1 MALSAEEMTTFFIP
15 PIILNGT
22 YSDRTF
28 RARYSVTCVITT
40 TSACNLS
47 LPAGTTTIHTLCER
61 GYEQIGDLTTYRRPS
76 GGPDKRLNL
85 PSGLQCDG
93 KPHCVNGTLYTA
105 RCYWD
110 SDLNYFC
117 NNYTSDDDSSSGSS
131 GGGGDSS
138 GGSGY
143 RRSNAV
149 FVLYGIGGAIV
160 VLVFGALAVEGYLSW
175 DGRPRMRDILVYFAG
190 REARNIRRHLQQ
202 DVNREQ
208 REEDLIKIEANR
220 VRREGELM
228 NAFHQSI
235 AAREMEEKNI
245 KLEFEKINNEIKA
258 KRHVLKLRE
267 MDRKMQLKT
276 IVDDS
281 KDKQNRRIADRFMKE
296 LALKAAR
303 RLEELEASGQHIK
316 VIETSIIE
324 NGKVVGTKQEYLRE
338 WYAKTDADAQKLLD
352 EVGGDLQQTHEYAP
366 QRNNASSGS
375 NAANTA

>member
-1 MALSAEEMTTFFIP
+1 MATFLIP
-15 PIILNGT
+15 PPIQT
-22 YSDRTF
+22 ATF
-28 RARYSVTCVITT
+28 QDYWDYHSYYSVTCAVTA
-40 TSACNLS
+40 TSGCNLS
-47 LPAGTTTIHTLCER
+47 LPAGTTTIHHLCQSNIR
-61 GYEQIGDLTTYRRPS
+61 WNYPDIFRRPI
-76 GGPDKRLNL
+76 GGPDNVFVYL
-85 PSGLQCDG
+85 PFGLECDG
-93 KPHCVNGTLYTA
+93 KPHCINGTLYTA
-105 RCYWD
+105 NCYRD
-110 SDLNYFC
+110 SDLFYGC
-117 NNYTSDDDSSSGSS
+117 NVNTSSSSGSDSS
-131 GGGGDSS
+131 GGGDS

-149 FVLYGIGGAIV
+149 FTLYGIGGAIV
-160 VLVFGALAVEGYLSW
+160 VLFFGALAVEGYLSW
-175 DGRPRMRDILVYFAG
+175 DGRPRMSDIPLYFAG

-245 KLEFEKINNEIKA
+245 KFEFETINNEIKA
-258 KRHVLKLRE
+258 KRHVLTLRE
-267 MDRKMQLKT
+267 IDRQMQLKT
-276 IVDDS
+276 IVEDS
-281 KDKQNRRIADRFMKE
+281 KDVQNKRIANRVMTE
-296 LALKAAR
+296 LAIKVAKR
-303 RLEELEASGQHIK
+303 VEELEASGQHIK
-316 VIETSIIE
+316 VIETSMIE

>member
-22 YSDRTF
+22 YSDRSF

-93 KPHCVNGTLYTA
+93 KPHCVNSTLYTA
-105 RCYWD
+105 RCYSD

-117 NNYTSDDDSSSGSS
+117 NNYSSDDDSSSGSS

-138 GGSGY
+138 SKGVYGPY
-143 RRSNAV
+143 
-149 FVLYGIGGAIV
+149 VLYAIGGAII
-160 VLVFGALAVEGYLSW
+160 VLGFGALAVEGYLSW
-175 DGRPRMRDILVYFAG
+175 DGRPRMRDIPVYFAG

-228 NAFHQSI
+228 DAFHQSI
-235 AAREMEEKNI
+235 AARIVEEDKI
-245 KLEFEKINNEIKA
+245 KLAFETTKNEIIA
-258 KRHVLKLRE
+258 RRHVLTLRE

-276 IVDDS
+276 IVEDS
-281 KDKQNRRIADRFMKE
+281 KDTQNQRIANRFMTE
-296 LALKAAR
+296 LALKAAKR
-303 RLEELEASGQHIK
+303 VEELKASGQHIK

-324 NGKVVGTKQEYLRE
+324 NGKVVGTQHEYLRE
-338 WYAKTDADAQKLLD
+338 WYAQTDADAQKLLD
-352 EVGGDLQQTHEYAP
+352 EVGGDLQQTHPYAP